1 MRIQDLQPQV
11 PQPKT
16 VLNETPAPTQTV
28 QRLLETADDKFSKPM
43 TGKELME
50 WVNSL

>member
-11 PQPKT
+11 PQPQT
-16 VLNETPAPTQTV
+16 VLTQAPTQTV

>member
-1 MRIQDLQPQV
+1 MRIQDLNP
-11 PQPKT
+11 
-16 VLNETPAPTQTV
+16 PAPQTRSVLVNDTTPTV

>member
-1 MRIQDLQPQV
+1 MRIQDLQTPV
-11 PQPKT
+11 PQAKS
-16 VLNETPAPTQTV
+16 VLSETPTPTV